1 MNIIPTN
8 NIGKK
13 NNAQFVSK
21 VLKNYEDFHNEWKNS
36 NYFESHLNKNKIIF
50 IDETI
55 QDVGAF
61 KIRGAITGINNI
73 LKKNPKITSIVC
85 ASSGSFGISVA
96 NVCKRKKIN
105 CIVFIPKNSSLIKKE
120 KILSLNSIIDENNEN
135 YDDAKKNAKKYSNV
149 NSNFFYID
157 GCREDIFW
165 GNGSIVVE
173 LINKYSNLDKNFLKK
188 KIAMILPVG
197 VGSLASPSSILLKH
211 FFNNSSII
219 TVETLNFCKFYNN
232 FNTSIKPTFKETI
245 AEGVAVKKL
254 PLLSYN
260 ILKKN
265 VDFVSII
272 DETKIYEAMKYLFK
286 NFKIVSEGAGALAT
300 ALFINNKI
308 FFKNYDYV
316 FIPICGKNIEKKKFN
331 KIILNS

>member
-13 NNAQFVSK
+13 NNSQFVSK

-36 NYFESHLNKNKIIF
+36 NYFELHLNKNKIIF

-61 KIRGAITGINNI
+61 KIRGATTGINNI
-73 LKKNPKITSIVC
+73 LKKNPNITSIVC

-96 NVCKRKKIN
+96 NVCKRKKIK
-105 CIVFIPKNSSLIKKE
+105 CIVFIPKNTSLIKKE
-120 KILSLNSIIDENNEN
+120 KILSQNSIINENNEN
-135 YDDAKKNAKKYSNV
+135 YDDAKKNAKKYSDI
-149 NSNFFYID
+149 NSDFFYID

-165 GNGSIVVE
+165 GNGSIVIE

-232 FNTSIKPTFKETI
+232 FNTLIKPNFKETI

-260 ILKKN
+260 ILKEN

-272 DETKIYEAMKYLFK
+272 DEIKIYEAMKYLFK
-286 NFKIVSEGAGALAT
+286 NFKTVSEGAGALAT
-300 ALFINNKI
+300 ALFTNNKI

-316 FIPICGKNIEKKKFN
+316 FIPICGKNIEKEKFN
-331 KIILNS
+331 KIIFNS